1 MKKRIIYS
9 LVLMLGLYAQEAMA
23 LRLRIRVPSGSSDG
37 STGGYTWIVYIIVG
51 VLIVIGLYQYFL
63 KAKATLRQFGS
74 GLRTDSNSNL
84 SQDQQRKML
93 LSAIYAENDKCYL
106 NTIKTGLVKDDC
118 AEQLKRDWG
127 IYDHS
132 SAIDALDDLK
142 LACTK
147 DYMPNIAE
155 AFKLKEQKAI
165 EQYLNETFVNKN
177 EAKACSKQI
186 ERAFKTIGNLVKEGI
201 VRDEAD
207 FTRIGGIGFEATRL
221 VFIARMCAE
230 KKYISEEE
238 MWQYVDFVDELVHK
252 SLSSWED
259 YGKSYII
266 GYTLWG
272 ADSYSMGQT
281 KKIFNK
287 LISDP
292 KSPWTTFS
300 FAKKA

>member
-9 LVLMLGLYAQEAMA
+9 LVLMLGLFAQEAMA
-23 LRLRIRVPSGSSDG
+23 LRFRIRVPSGSSDG
-37 STGGYTWIVYIIVG
+37 STSGYTWIVYIIVG

-106 NTIKTGLVKDDC
+106 NAIKTGLVKDDC

-207 FTRIGGIGFEATRL
+207 FTRIGGI
-221 VFIARMCAE
+221 
-230 KKYISEEE
+230 
-238 MWQYVDFVDELVHK
+238 
-252 SLSSWED
+252 
-259 YGKSYII
+259 
-266 GYTLWG
+266 
-272 ADSYSMGQT
+272 
-281 KKIFNK
+281 
-287 LISDP
+287 
-292 KSPWTTFS
+292 
-300 FAKKA
+300 

>member
-1 MKKRIIYS
+1 
-9 LVLMLGLYAQEAMA
+9 
-23 LRLRIRVPSGSSDG
+23 
-37 STGGYTWIVYIIVG
+37 
-51 VLIVIGLYQYFL
+51 
-63 KAKATLRQFGS
+63 
-74 GLRTDSNSNL
+74 
-84 SQDQQRKML
+84 
-93 LSAIYAENDKCYL
+93 
-106 NTIKTGLVKDDC
+106 
-118 AEQLKRDWG
+118 
-127 IYDHS
+127 
-132 SAIDALDDLK
+132 
-142 LACTK
+142 
-147 DYMPNIAE
+147 MPNIAE

-201 VRDEAD
+201 VRDEAN

-287 LISDP
+287 LVSDP

>member
-23 LRLRIRVPSGSSDG
+23 LRFRIRVPSGSSDG
-37 STGGYTWIVYIIVG
+37 STSGYTWIVYIIVG

-106 NTIKTGLVKDDC
+106 NAIKTGLVKDDC
-118 AEQLKRDWG
+118 AELLKRDWG

-165 EQYLNETFVNKN
+165 E
-177 EAKACSKQI
+177 
-186 ERAFKTIGNLVKEGI
+186 
-201 VRDEAD
+201 
-207 FTRIGGIGFEATRL
+207 
-221 VFIARMCAE
+221 
-230 KKYISEEE
+230 
-238 MWQYVDFVDELVHK
+238 
-252 SLSSWED
+252 
-259 YGKSYII
+259 
-266 GYTLWG
+266 
-272 ADSYSMGQT
+272 
-281 KKIFNK
+281 
-287 LISDP
+287 
-292 KSPWTTFS
+292 
-300 FAKKA
+300 